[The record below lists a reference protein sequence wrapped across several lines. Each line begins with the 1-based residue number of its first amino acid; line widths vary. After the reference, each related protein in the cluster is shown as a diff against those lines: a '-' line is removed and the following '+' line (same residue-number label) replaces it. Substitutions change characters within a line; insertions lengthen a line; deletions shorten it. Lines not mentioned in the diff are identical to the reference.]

1 MSWTTPKTNWNQGD
15 HFNLEDAVRIADNIA
30 YLKDMAAEIY
40 PQTELYGIAYRE
52 DYNNIRYY
60 SLWDLVVSNI
70 EVYSGSS
77 FDYGTIRFVYRDKA
91 NLLALLKLYYLAERG
106 VTTVTDVPCC
116 YYIDKTWSSNY
127 KYSGYAVNGTP
138 PYYYENMRTYTL
150 LWRYVFSTYVRPPME
165 FELYSK
171 NYLCCVRETSAYL
184 LDNEPFWNYSELN
197 WIENKIYDV
206 YRIFSAKLGG

>member
-40 PQTELYGIAYRE
+40 PQTELYGIAYRGY
-52 DYNNIRYY
+52 YNNLDYY
-60 SLWDLVVSNI
+60 CLWDLVVSNI
-70 EVYSGSS
+70 RVYSGSS
-77 FDYGTIRFVYRDKA
+77 FDYGYIRFVYGDKA
-91 NLLALLKLYYLAERG
+91 NLLALLKLYYLAVSE
-106 VTTVTDVPCC
+106 VTTVTDVLCS
-116 YYIDKTWSSNY
+116 YYTSEGSSLRY
-127 KYSGYAVNGTP
+127 YSGYAVKGTP
-138 PYYYENMRTYTL
+138 PSYGRMYTYTH
-150 LWRYVFSTYVRPPME
+150 LWRYVFSSYVRPPME
-165 FELYSK
+165 FELYSD
-171 NYLCCVRETSAYL
+171 NYLCCVREASAYL